1 MNESLRQK
9 KVASLIK
16 EALSQLLIESF
27 QDSISGLITV
37 SKVTMTA
44 DLKTAHVYL
53 TYFGQELDKSIL
65 EILENQKGYLR
76 KSVASKTKL
85 KYNPMLIFSLDPT
98 RAYEE
103 NIDKILERLKKNE
116 YRSN

>member
-1 MNESLRQK
+1 MAESIRQK
-9 KVASLIK
+9 KVAKLIK
-16 EALSQLLIESF
+16 DVLSQSLIESF
-27 QDSISGLITV
+27 QDSTYGLITV
-37 SKVTMTA
+37 SRVLMTA

-53 TYFGQELDKSIL
+53 TYFGQEEDKSIRD
-65 EILENQKGYLR
+65 ILENRKGYLR

-85 KYNPMLIFSLDPT
+85 KYNPKLIFSLDPT

-116 YRSN
+116 DRSH